1 VAAPTFFEVQQE
13 AERISRAL
21 PEMSRKAESMRE
33 YQERADKLKADL
45 IDIAGQIIQTSD
57 RLIAE
62 IRALPPEK
70 AAEHVALLEQFE
82 RGRKLAFERMG
93 QYNPEQLWFWTEE
106 WQMESLLPR
115 VPLRAVSNRSW
126 SPIAL
131 RAALAHSPGS
141 RRPG

>member
-1 VAAPTFFEVQQE
+1 MAALTFFEAQQE

-21 PEMSRKAESMRE
+21 PEMSRKAASMRE
-33 YQERADKLKADL
+33 HQERADKLKADL

-70 AAEHVALLEQFE
+70 AAEHAALLEQLE
-82 RGRKLAFERMG
+82 TGRKLAFARMG

-106 WQMESLLPR
+106 WQAGER
-115 VPLRAVSNRSW
+115 EADRE
-126 SPIAL
+126 IAAGEVTPPMTGDEFL
-131 RAALAHSPGS
+131 AELDALIA
-141 RRPG
+141 RKE